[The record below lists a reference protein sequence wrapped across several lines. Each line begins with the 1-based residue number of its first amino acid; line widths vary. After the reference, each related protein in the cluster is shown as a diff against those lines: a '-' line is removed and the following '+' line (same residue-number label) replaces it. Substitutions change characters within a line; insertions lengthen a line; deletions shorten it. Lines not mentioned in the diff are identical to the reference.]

1 MILACMA
8 FTVYMVLAAI
18 EDYKSLAVT
27 RWKHLI
33 GLIPALL
40 CLYVGSG
47 KHPVTDYVFIFVFV
61 ALFMAFGHI
70 RIYGLAD
77 GFVLANLTLLFGGI
91 GGVVGIGAV
100 VVLMIL
106 AAFSMVICHIGK
118 AVVKKKGLFHN
129 YVAAFVPHLCVGYVV
144 MLFIFVKACTQS

>member
-1 MILACMA
+1 
-8 FTVYMVLAAI
+8 MVLAAL
-18 EDYKSLAVT
+18 EDYKSLEVT

-47 KHPVTDYVFIFVFV
+47 KHPMADYVFILVFV
-61 ALFMAFGHI
+61 VLFLAFGHI

-77 GFVLANLTLLFGGI
+77 GFVLANLTLLFGSI
-91 GGVVGIGAV
+91 GGVTGIGAV
-100 VVLMIL
+100 VVIMVL

-118 AVVKKKGLFHN
+118 AIVKKKGLLQN
-129 YVAAFVPHLCVGYVV
+129 YAMAFVPHLCVGYVAV
-144 MLFIFVKACTQS
+144 AIILGSKVL